1 MRIKRSCEQL
11 VMRRR
16 TRCCIP
22 SVSGCKNSIGS
33 VRRPSLSPPV
43 DHLPPVTREKERE
56 KVLAKLNLDMEW
68 SGAGDSLPS
77 SDRQEPD
84 LDQFIMVSWVSLS
97 TKILEQGEMGVSS
110 P

>member
-1 MRIKRSCEQL
+1 MSSPN
-11 VMRRR
+11 
-16 TRCCIP
+16 CCIA
-22 SVSGCKNSIGS
+22 SVSGCKNLFEF

-56 KVLAKLNLDMEW
+56 KVLAKFNLDMKW

-97 TKILEQGEMGVSS
+97 TRILEQGEMRISS